1 MSAYLLPS
9 DILLPDFS
17 AVNGTLWSAIACDQ
31 FTGEPEYWQNLDR
44 QVGDAPSTLRLMLP
58 EAFLGE
64 ADARLPAVHEA
75 MENYYRT
82 LLVRHPNSVIY
93 LERTLSDGRVRRGLV
108 GMIDLEQYDYRPGA
122 KSLIR
127 ATEAT
132 VTERIP
138 PRLAVRRDA
147 LLELPHVMLLIDDPQ
162 KTVIEPLAAG
172 TARMKPAYAFPLT
185 PGSGSVKAWFADA
198 AGFGRA
204 SAALERL
211 IAPERVRTRYGEGAA
226 PLLFAVG
233 DGNHSLAVAKT
244 AYEEIKAA
252 HGESALFHPARYALV
267 EVVNL
272 HDPALTFEPIYRVL
286 THVDTDDVLRAL
298 EAFSFAQHGAA
309 APQQTRFITADRR
322 GTMHFGHPSAEL
334 TVATLQQF
342 LDTYM
347 AEHPEAELDYI
358 HSAKTVEGLSAH
370 PDTVGFLF
378 SGMPKDDLFRTVVQN
393 GALPRKTFSMGAAE
407 DKRFYVE
414 CRRIR

>member
-17 AVNGTLWSAIACDQ
+17 AVNGTLWATVACDQ
-31 FTGEPEYWQNLDR
+31 FTGEPDYWQTLDAR
-44 QVGDAPSTLRLMLP
+44 VGEAPSTLRLILP

-64 ADARLPAVHEA
+64 AAARIPAVHET
-75 MENYYRT
+75 MENYYRH
-82 LLVRHPNSVIY
+82 LLVRHKNSVIY
-93 LERTLSDGRVRRGLV
+93 LERTLANGRVRRGLI
-108 GMIDLEQYDYRPGA
+108 GMVDLEQYDYREGA
-122 KSLIR
+122 TSLIR
-127 ATEAT
+127 ATEQT

-162 KTVIEPLAAG
+162 KTVIEPLAAS

-185 PGSGSVKAWFADA
+185 PGSGSLKAWFADA

-204 SAALERL
+204 SVALERL
-211 IAPERVRTRYGEGAA
+211 VSPERMRARYGENAA

-233 DGNHSLAVAKT
+233 DGNHSLAVAKA
-244 AYEEIKAA
+244 AYQEIKAA

-286 THVDTDDVLRAL
+286 SHVDTNDVLQRL
-298 EAFSFAQHGAA
+298 EAFSFSQHGAA
-309 APQQTRFITADRR
+309 APQQTRFISKDRR

-342 LDTYM
+342 LDAYM
-347 AEHPEAELDYI
+347 ADHPEAELDYI

-378 SGMPKDDLFRTVVQN
+378 AGMQKDDLFRTVVQN

>member
-17 AVNGTLWSAIACDQ
+17 TVNGTTWAAIACDQ
-31 FTGEPEYWQNLDR
+31 FTGEPDYWKNLAER
-44 QVGDAPSTLRLMLP
+44 VGDAPSTLHIILP

-64 ADARLPAVHEA
+64 AESRVPAIHET
-75 MENYYRT
+75 MEAYLRSVLT
-82 LLVRHPNSVIY
+82 RHANSVIY
-93 LERTLSDGRVRRGLV
+93 LERTLSDGKVRRGLV

-147 LLELPHVMLLIDDPQ
+147 LLESPHVMLLIDDPQ
-162 KTVIEPLAAG
+162 KTVIEPFAAR
-172 TARMKPAYAFPLT
+172 TDQLKPAYGFALT
-185 PGSGSVKAWFADA
+185 AGSGSVKAWFADA
-198 AGFGRA
+198 PGFGRA

-211 IAPERVRTRYGEGAA
+211 IAPERVRTRYGGETA

-233 DGNHSLAVAKT
+233 DGNHSLAVAKA

-252 HGESALFHPARYALV
+252 HGESALYHPARYALV

-286 THVDTDDVLRAL
+286 SHVDTDDVLKEL

-309 APQQTRFITADRR
+309 SPQQTRFVSAERR
-322 GTMHFGHPSAEL
+322 GTMHFGHPSADL

-342 LDTYM
+342 LDAYM
-347 AEHPEAELDYI
+347 ADHPDAELDYI
-358 HSAKTVEGLSAH
+358 HSAKTVEGLAAH
-370 PDTVGFLF
+370 PNTVGFLF
-378 SGMPKDDLFRTVVQN
+378 AGMAKDDLFRTVMC
-393 GALPRKTFSMGAAE
+393 T
-407 DKRFYVE
+407 
-414 CRRIR
+414 